1 MSGLPSSGGLFA
13 PLRVTKVVVLEKEC
27 MPDKTAP
34 VGVLVMAYGG
44 PNSLDEIEPYLLDVR
59 GGRATRPE
67 LVEEIRERY
76 RLIGG
81 RSPIR
86 ELTQA
91 QAEALQVVLNAAGQ
105 RDGGGTLAGN
115 ATILAAGHQDAGR
128 TSLQYRTYVGM
139 RHWHPYIEEAVQRM
153 AADGVRQA
161 VGIVMAPHYSR
172 LSIGAYITKAEE
184 ACASVDT
191 APSLSY
197 VESYH
202 LHPLFLQAVAERVET
217 ALDKFPT
224 ETRAR
229 VPVIFTA
236 HSLPQRILEWE
247 DPYPRQLL
255 ETATHVAE
263 RVGLQRWQFA
273 YQSAGA
279 TADPWLGPD
288 VGDAVQQLAEA
299 GERHVLVAPIGF
311 VSDHVEIL
319 FDIDVELRE
328 QADAL
333 GIHLERTISLNN
345 APLFIAALADV
356 VRQHVAAL

>member
-1 MSGLPSSGGLFA
+1 MSTP
-13 PLRVTKVVVLEKEC
+13 PI
-27 MPDKTAP
+27 
-34 VGVLVMAYGG
+34 GVLVMAYGG

-91 QAEALQVVLNAAGQ
+91 QADALDVALNADQASPQ
-105 RDGGGTLAGN
+105 F
-115 ATILAAGHQDAGR
+115 
-128 TSLQYRTYVGM
+128 RTYVGM
-139 RHWHPYIEEAVQRM
+139 RHWHPYIQAAVERM

-161 VGIVMAPHYSR
+161 VGLVLAPHYSR
-172 LSIGAYITKAEE
+172 MSIGAYIKKAEE
-184 ACASVDT
+184 ARASVD
-191 APSLSY
+191 AALSLVY
-197 VESYH
+197 IESYH
-202 LHPLFLQAVAERVET
+202 LHPLFLRAVAQRVEA
-217 ALDKFPT
+217 ALDKFPA
-224 ETRAR
+224 EVRASL
-229 VPVIFTA
+229 PVIFTA

-247 DPYPRQLL
+247 DPYPDQLMA
-255 ETATHVAE
+255 TATGVAGLL
-263 RVGLQRWQFA
+263 GLQRWQFA

-288 VGDAVQQLAEA
+288 VGEVVAALAEA
-299 GERHVLVAPIGF
+299 GERHILVAPIGF

-328 QADAL
+328 QAESL
-333 GIHLERTISLNN
+333 GVHLERTVSLND

-356 VRQHVAAL
+356 VRHHTARL